1 MRLCSALLFFA
12 ICATSAVAQTVDF
25 SNGCGTGWNLA
36 VVPNSPLGYE
46 FKNACNEHDNCY
58 SRCLRGGRHFGDA
71 NKCDQTPSVK
81 EARRKVC
88 DRDFNEATD
97 KICEGYPFAAPCRVM
112 SKIYFIAVSL
122 GGSGS
127 FNGREVQDLL
137 RRLQENPSMDTKALE
152 NRLDSLIANRRD
164 MSRVRIRM
172 DVADRAVSPRVTTVQ
187 SKSLLEQRIEK
198 DQFRDKAIKD
208 VRRDNLQQQIQR

>member
-1 MRLCSALLFFA
+1 
-12 ICATSAVAQTVDF
+12 
-25 SNGCGTGWNLA
+25 
-36 VVPNSPLGYE
+36 
-46 FKNACNEHDNCY
+46 
-58 SRCLRGGRHFGDA
+58 
-71 NKCDQTPSVK
+71 
-81 EARRKVC
+81 
-88 DRDFNEATD
+88 
-97 KICEGYPFAAPCRVM
+97 M